1 LRRRVRGAAAPP
13 REPPARPFNPQARD
27 GPQSEQATMTRE
39 NSYYL
44 DINSR
49 SSVYV
54 MTHDGLTVAH
64 ATSLSAARKIVREA
78 GMKLA
83 ADRIRT

>member
-1 LRRRVRGAAAPP
+1 
-13 REPPARPFNPQARD
+13 
-27 GPQSEQATMTRE
+27 MTRE

>member
-1 LRRRVRGAAAPP
+1 MTA
-13 REPPARPFNPQARD
+13 
-27 GPQSEQATMTRE
+27 TRE
-39 NSYYL
+39 NSYFL